1 MNTVPAPDPE
11 APKPPVSVTVVAS
24 VCAAQSS
31 DPRLEGD
38 WLGRLGDSEINAGV
52 LCSFTS
58 NGEHALSGTM
68 LTGFAGATFKLDDV
82 KVEAGKVSFAV
93 KEYGGTFQG
102 SFVAGGVL
110 LPGMGVNVLFVLLV
124 SGDLVMAV
132 RVARRIHDAGVVA
145 AVGQHEGY
153 VGVGQHLNLVN

>member
-1 MNTVPAPDPE
+1 MLFSSAFRCLPA
-11 APKPPVSVTVVAS
+11 VILAS
-24 VCAAQSS
+24 ACAAQSS

-68 LTGFAGATFKLDDV
+68 LTGFAGATFELDDV

-102 SFVAGGVL
+102 SFVAGARASKGL
-110 LPGMGVNVLFVLLV
+110 GPSAAFPTH
-124 SGDLVMAV
+124 SGW
-132 RVARRIHDAGVVA
+132 REH
-145 AVGQHEGY
+145 
-153 VGVGQHLNLVN
+153 